1 MGFFFDNNWLSQK
14 EYVKKTIKMIDK
26 KCPKC
31 YIHLSNKKIS
41 VDSIKNYS
49 IHEKSWLS
57 TPIYYNPRGLWFS
70 YGSAWLKFIEE
81 HDMYDSSWAKAKYVY
96 KILLGEK
103 VHQIHNVDELIEFHK
118 RFAKYKKDSG
128 YIIDWNNVKK
138 KYNGLIINPYLGYK
152 IWGKDRKVLHYYL
165 EKENN
170 EHIRIAL
177 GKDIQKYPKLYLEWY
192 RHWETASGVIWRKD
206 GVEDIIDISP
216 KERKVS
222 KN

>member
-1 MGFFFDNNWLSQK
+1 MGFFLNNNWLSQK
-14 EYVKKTIKMIDK
+14 ENVKKTIKLIDE

-31 YIHLSNKKIS
+31 YIHLSNKKLSI
-41 VDSIKNYS
+41 DSIKNFS
-49 IHEKSWLS
+49 KTEKSWLT
-57 TPIYYNPRGLWFS
+57 TPIYYNPYGLWIS
-70 YGSAWLKFIEE
+70 YGSAWLKFVDEYE
-81 HDMYDSSWAKAKYVY
+81 LYDSSWAKAKYIYHVV
-96 KILLGEK
+96 LGEK
-103 VHQIHNVDELIEFHK
+103 VHQIHDVDELIKFHK
-118 RFAKYKKDSG
+118 TFAKFKKDMG
-128 YIIDWNNVKK
+128 YVIDWNKVKK
-138 KYNGLIINPYLGYK
+138 NYNGLIINPYLGYK

-206 GVEDIIDISP
+206 GIEDIIDITQ